1 MLCKSIH
8 DKAKQAAVLCILT
21 AAWSA
26 AVGRFHVIVSGTQ
39 VSQGNIPQTWIDAQV
54 RVLNRAFAGRFT
66 FTWLGTTRTLS
77 TQWYPLGPDT
87 TAPGPEFAMKSALRR
102 GTTPATLN
110 FYTSQLKDRLLGWA
124 TLPRAA
130 TGSDRK

>member
-26 AVGRFHVIVSGTQ
+26 PVGRFHVIVSGTQ
-39 VSQGNIPQTWIDAQV
+39 TTQGNIPQAWIDAQV
-54 RVLNRAFAGRFT
+54 RVLNAAYAGRFT
-66 FTWLGTTRTLS
+66 FTWLGTTRTLN
-77 TQWYPLGPDT
+77 TAWYPLGRDGIT
-87 TAPGPEFAMKSALRR
+87 PGPEFAMKSALRR

-124 TLPRAA
+124 TLPRAS
-130 TGSDRK
+130 TRTDRK